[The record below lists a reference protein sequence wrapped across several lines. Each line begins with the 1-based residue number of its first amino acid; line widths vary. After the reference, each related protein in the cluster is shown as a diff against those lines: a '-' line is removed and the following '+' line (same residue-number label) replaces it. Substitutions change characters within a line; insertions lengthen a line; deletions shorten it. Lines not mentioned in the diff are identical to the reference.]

1 MQDEYITLYPNI
13 KKTINIC
20 SFKYN
25 ILEVKLYESVR
36 IAVYLFNENC
46 VMVESRQY
54 LINGNEYA
62 SWSTDDKYII
72 NLIKQK
78 IQSGINSFL

>member
-1 MQDEYITLYPNI
+1 MEDEYITLYPNL

-25 ILEVKLYESVR
+25 ILEVKLCESVR
-36 IAVYLFNENC
+36 IAVYLFNENA

-62 SWSTDDKYII
+62 AWSTDDRYII
-72 NLIKQK
+72 NLIKKK
-78 IQSGINSFL
+78 IQSGLNSLQ

>member
-25 ILEVKLYESVR
+25 ILEVKLCESVR
-36 IAVYLFNENC
+36 IAVYLFNENAM
-46 VMVESRQY
+46 MVESRQY

-62 SWSTDDKYII
+62 SWSTDDRYII
-72 NLIKQK
+72 NLIKKK
-78 IQSGINSFL
+78 IQSGLNSLQ